1 MLKQML
7 ENNLPLLIV
16 SWDTEDLYR
25 NSLNLCSI
33 GDYNSLSEYLKS
45 LTDFREEYKEFWN
58 Q

>member
-7 ENNLPLLIV
+7 ENNLPLVIV
-16 SWDTEDLYR
+16 SLDTENLYR

-33 GDYNSLSEYLKS
+33 GDYNSLSTYLKS
-45 LTDFREEYKEFWN
+45 LTDFREDYKEFWN